1 MTTAELFAA
10 LQDAKDLPE
19 DLRKELQEVFECAD
33 FVKFAKHTAS
43 DEENAR
49 ALPTAVRFVTST
61 YQTVLEEE
69 QKSSDEL

>member
-10 LQDAKDLPE
+10 LKDAKDLPE
-19 DLRKELQEVFECAD
+19 DLREETRAVFECAD

-43 DEENAR
+43 DQDNAK
-49 ALPTAVRFVTST
+49 ALPTAVRFVTTT

-69 QKSSDEL
+69 QMQDEL